1 MRWANLDRLWPPN
14 EPGFWLLALV
24 PMFIVGF
31 ALLFHWRR
39 RIMESLGKFEQMQRM
54 ADSVSGPRRITKAV
68 LLIVAFALGIAAWL
82 RPQTEGKAEWV
93 KTVGLDVV
101 VVMDFSKSMYARDI
115 PRNRLDRAK
124 QELSWFIDQLEGDR
138 LGIVAFAGTIQELP
152 LTTDYSA
159 VKLFFN
165 YLTPHDMPVGG
176 TAIGKAVSAAV
187 RMLQRARKT
196 GVERSQVIILLTDGE
211 DHHSE
216 PIESAE
222 LAAKLGIKIFALGIG
237 SRSGDLVPL
246 VTDDGEVVGTM
257 KDRDGKPVVTRLDE
271 DTLIKM
277 AEITEGRYFR
287 ATPADFG
294 MRKFRDEMK
303 GLKRAE
309 TRARMRRRRVEQYHW
324 FLFPALFLLLLELTL
339 KDRKSN
345 GSGPRGPGV
354 EGTGTRSSAD
364 SP

>member
-1 MRWANLDRLWPPN
+1 M
-14 EPGFWLLALV
+14 
-24 PMFIVGF
+24 
-31 ALLFHWRR
+31 
-39 RIMESLGKFEQMQRM
+39 
-54 ADSVSGPRRITKAV
+54 
-68 LLIVAFALGIAAWL
+68 
-82 RPQTEGKAEWV
+82 RPQTEGRAEWV

-138 LGIVAFAGTIQELP
+138 LGIVAFAGTVQELP
-152 LTTDYSA
+152 LTTDYNA
-159 VKLFFN
+159 VKLFYN
-165 YLTPHDMPVGG
+165 DLTPHDMPVGG
-176 TAIGKAVSAAV
+176 TAIGKATAAAV
-187 RMLQRARKT
+187 RMLKRARKP

-216 PIESAE
+216 PIEAAE
-222 LAAKLGIKIFALGIG
+222 LAAKLDIKILALGIG

-257 KDRDGKPVVTRLDE
+257 KDPEGKPVVTRLDE
-271 DTLIKM
+271 ETLIKM

-294 MRKFRDEMK
+294 MRKILDEMK

-339 KDRKSN
+339 KDRKSS
-345 GSGPRGPGV
+345 GS
-354 EGTGTRSSAD
+354 
-364 SP
+364 